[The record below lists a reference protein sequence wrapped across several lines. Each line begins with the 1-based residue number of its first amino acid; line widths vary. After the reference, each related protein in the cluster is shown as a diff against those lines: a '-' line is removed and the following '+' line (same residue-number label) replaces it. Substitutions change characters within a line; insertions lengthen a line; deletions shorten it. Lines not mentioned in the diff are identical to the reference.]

1 MALPSTPLP
10 YRYENIFLVTY
21 AQLEYY
27 ITTSK
32 NPYTFTTIYK
42 VISKLSNMLT
52 T

>member
-27 ITTSK
+27 ITT
-32 NPYTFTTIYK
+32 PYTFTTIYK
-42 VISKLSNMLT
+42 VISKVIYT
-52 T
+52 